1 MNSAFV
7 KILTIA
13 LLSSWLSIGCAKPT
27 PPITGTYKKA
37 DHPPIQEIDLT
48 ADHIQAS
55 AFKSNPKIDCYFLQ
69 TNFCV
74 AIGIDMAQNDHRD
87 HRPDNFGLRLFLVEQ
102 TNGRFKV
109 RDRST
114 GSGSSYILSPTFYRN
129 TGDESWVIL
138 AGTGSEYSWG
148 NRVFRFKDNAMT
160 DVGTLNVA
168 FKQAFGKVKT
178 NDQTNTITNE
188 VSIAP
193 YTVIST
199 VNNSLVFSFTQN
211 VEHNP
216 GRDAQK
222 PIAKERIRYIYS
234 NGKLQEVID
243 PEPTAKFPD
252 GLRPTGGHRVLASK
266 TLQGQFKQLQQGD
279 YLYATVT
286 TKTGN
291 VTFLIDGHES
301 CFLQQTQGQDLTIQY
316 DAIERYAPELSGYR
330 SVNVIRVTTADLP
343 QCNDQAHQQGT

>member
-1 MNSAFV
+1 MNPSNRPLRNNRLRACRKTESAGFCSMNSAV
-7 KILTIA
+7 AKIVTIG
-13 LLSSWLSIGCAKPT
+13 LLCGWLPIGCAKASSQ
-27 PPITGTYKKA
+27 ITGTYEKA
-37 DHPPIQEIDLT
+37 AAPTVEQIDLT
-48 ADHIQAS
+48 ADRIQAS
-55 AFKSNPKIDCYFLQ
+55 AFDSNPKIDCYFLR

-87 HRPDNFGLRLFLVEQ
+87 RDSDNFGLRLFLVEK
-102 TNGRFKV
+102 TNGEFKV

-114 GSGSSYILSPTFYRN
+114 GSGGSYILSPTFYRN

-138 AGTGSEYSWG
+138 AETGSEYSWG

-160 DVGTLNVA
+160 DVGRLNVA
-168 FKQAFGKVKT
+168 FKQAFGKVTT

-199 VNNSLVFSFTQN
+199 VNNTLVFSFTQD

-216 GRDAQK
+216 GREAQK

-243 PEPTAKFPD
+243 PEQTNAFPD
-252 GLRPTGGHRVLASK
+252 GLRPFAKRLDQRTGGHRVLIGKALKSI
-266 TLQGQFKQLQQGD
+266 GGCEFG
-279 YLYATVT
+279 V
-286 TKTGN
+286 G
-291 VTFLIDGHES
+291 
-301 CFLQQTQGQDLTIQY
+301 
-316 DAIERYAPELSGYR
+316 
-330 SVNVIRVTTADLP
+330 
-343 QCNDQAHQQGT
+343 